1 LDYPKPKNSNGLVRL
16 RIPCLKKKLFF
27 VAKYLTRVFFC
38 FTFVSYQSTAGSHC
52 LNNST
57 TKMLVLQTKT
67 QTLNV
72 AINQDGTLSLT
83 DHKGR
88 PAKGA
93 GSIIQNLGGKDAV
106 LARCKEVQGGAA
118 ALKAEKDAQQAEN
131 KAKTMARLARLEDL
145 AKVANPTNAELAV
158 MLELISE
165 LSSRGWAVSSYL
177 TTGPLSEAIVKQIG
191 DFTATPYSNGS
202 IVVKSAAGILS
213 NNRLTRNR
221 VGDLVDIL
229 G

>member
-1 LDYPKPKNSNGLVRL
+1 
-16 RIPCLKKKLFF
+16 
-27 VAKYLTRVFFC
+27 
-38 FTFVSYQSTAGSHC
+38 
-52 LNNST
+52 
-57 TKMLVLQTKT
+57 MLVLQTKT

-118 ALKAEKDAQQAEN
+118 ALKAAKAAHQAEN
-131 KAKTMARLARLEDL
+131 KANIIDRLARLEEL
-145 AKVANPTNAELAV
+145 AKIATPTKAELV
-158 MLELISE
+158 EMLQLISQ
-165 LSSRGWAVSSYL
+165 LGAKGWAVSSFL

-202 IVVKSAAGILS
+202 IVVKSAAGIWS
-213 NNRLTRNR
+213 NNRLTPKR
-221 VGDLVDIL
+221 VGDLVNIL